1 MVREEE
7 WEIPLEKLVMIKQLG
22 KGNFGEVQLAYI
34 SPDIKKERAKSYME
48 KTKYRNPCI
57 PPNLVAVKRL
67 KGNIHLN
74 WQNIFY
80 YYILIILGYT
90 TIDEQISFIDEMNV
104 TKKASDGECPH
115 VVNIYNRLYD
125 YFYSILHCNGI
136 CPLWRSEIFSKEDER

>member
-1 MVREEE
+1 MEREEE

-22 KGNFGEVQLAYI
+22 RGNFGEVQLAYI
-34 SPDIKKERAKSYME
+34 SPDIQKERAKSYME
-48 KTKYRNPCI
+48 KKKYRNPCI

-104 TKKASDGECPH
+104 MKKASDGECPH
-115 VVNIYNRLYD
+115 V
-125 YFYSILHCNGI
+125 ST
-136 CPLWRSEIFSKEDER
+136 